1 MRIQI
6 DNSTSTPRR
15 GTLPLLMRAYRN
27 SGKSFRHTLFTQSIQ
42 QMGEKIFRFDA
53 GNSAHI
59 DVARAEKGKVA
70 VPHVNLK
77 TRQVGVAFCVETCVG
92 VAQNVLNPTP
102 AKAGIVADFTPTLL
116 PVGGADFFPSRFGR
130 IRCQKPAENGRDFHL
145 ADAARFGTLRA
156 DCDYLFFVVDV
167 APREAADFA
176 RADSRI
182 D

>member
-1 MRIQI
+1 
-6 DNSTSTPRR
+6 
-15 GTLPLLMRAYRN
+15 MRAYRN
-27 SGKSFRHTLFTQSIQ
+27 SAKSFRHTLFTQSIQ

-53 GNSAHI
+53 RNSAHI
-59 DVARAEKGKVA
+59 DIACAEKGKVA
-70 VPHVNLK
+70 VPHINLK

-102 AKAGIVADFTPTLL
+102 AKARIVADFAPTLL

-130 IRCQKPAENGRDFHL
+130 MRCQKPAENRRNFHL

-156 DCDYLFFVVDV
+156 DCDYLFFGVDV
-167 APREAADFA
+167 APSETADFA